1 MLRRPPRSTRTDTLF
16 PYPTL
21 FRSRT
26 VRGCVW
32 IRGVLARAVRWP
44 AAVRAPAHGQRG
56 RRSRHSPGK
65 PHPPSALSRD
75 RASVV
80 LEAAAVPYRHQ
91 RYGRTVPPRECAAG
105 GPARA
110 TGGNENRVWRPS
122 TGGPRSEEHT
132 TELQ

>member
-32 IRGVLARAVRWP
+32 IRGVLALAVRWP

-65 PHPPSALSRD
+65 PPPPSALSRD

-80 LEAAAVPYRHQ
+80 LETAAVPYSHK
-91 RYGRTVPPRECAAG
+91 RYGRKVPHGDSAAG
-105 GPARA
+105 DPEPVYAGDRKNGERPPQHGPAQ
-110 TGGNENRVWRPS
+110 TN
-122 TGGPRSEEHT
+122 
-132 TELQ
+132 